1 MDILIIALLIIAAAI
16 LLLVEL
22 FITPGITVAGFL
34 SAGYFIYANY
44 HAFAYLGTGG
54 GIITLAVSATVCIGA
69 LVWFMR
75 SKTLDKIAL
84 TTNITSSVDR
94 SAETGVCLG
103 DEGMATTRLA
113 LIGYAEINGKIVE
126 VKSDDGFID
135 EKTPVKVCRLTDGV
149 VFVCR
154 NTPLPE

>member
-1 MDILIIALLIIAAAI
+1 MDILIIALLIIAAAV

-22 FITPGITVAGFL
+22 F
-34 SAGYFIYANY
+34 YANY

-54 GIITLAVSATVCIGA
+54 GIVTLAVSAVVCIGS

-84 TTNITSSVDR
+84 TTNITSAIDR
-94 SAETGVCLG
+94 SAETGVRLG
-103 DEGMATTRLA
+103 DEGIATTRLA

-135 EKTPVKVCRLTDGV
+135 EKTPVKVCRLTDGT

-154 NTPLPE
+154 NTIA

>member
-1 MDILIIALLIIAAAI
+1 MDILIIALLIIAAAV

-34 SAGYFIYANY
+34 SAGCFIYANY

-54 GIITLAVSATVCIGA
+54 GIVTLAVSAVVCIGS

-84 TTNITSSVDR
+84 TTNITSAIDR
-94 SAETGVCLG
+94 SAETGVRLG
-103 DEGMATTRLA
+103 DDVG
-113 LIGYAEINGKIVE
+113 
-126 VKSDDGFID
+126 
-135 EKTPVKVCRLTDGV
+135 
-149 VFVCR
+149 
-154 NTPLPE
+154 

>member
-1 MDILIIALLIIAAAI
+1 MDILIIILLIVAAAI

-22 FITPGITVAGFL
+22 FITPGISVAGFL
-34 SAGYFIYANY
+34 SAGCFIYANW

-54 GIITLAVSATVCIGA
+54 GIITLVASAVVCSGA

-75 SKTLDKIAL
+75 SKTLDRIAL
-84 TTNITSSVDR
+84 TTNITSSIDR
-94 SAETGVCLG
+94 SAETGVQIG
-103 DEGMATTRLA
+103 DEGIATTRLA
-113 LIGYAEINGKIVE
+113 LIGYAKIGGQIVE

-135 EKTPVKVCRLTDGV
+135 EKTPVKVCRLTDGM

-154 NTPLPE
+154 NTATTA

>member
-1 MDILIIALLIIAAAI
+1 MDILIIALLIIAAAV

-34 SAGYFIYANY
+34 SAGCFIYANY

-54 GIITLAVSATVCIGA
+54 GFVTLAVSAVVCIGS

-84 TTNITSSVDR
+84 TTNITSSIDR
-94 SAETGVCLG
+94 SAETGVQLG
-103 DEGMATTRLA
+103 DEGIATTRLA

-135 EKTPVKVCRLTDGV
+135 EKTPVKVCRLTDGT

-154 NTPLPE
+154 NTLA